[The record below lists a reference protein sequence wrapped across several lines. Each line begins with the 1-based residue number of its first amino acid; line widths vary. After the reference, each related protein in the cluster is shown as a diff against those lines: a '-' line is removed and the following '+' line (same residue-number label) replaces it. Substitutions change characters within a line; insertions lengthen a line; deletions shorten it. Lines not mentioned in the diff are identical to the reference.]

1 MWPTVLNTAL
11 GVRSVP
17 KEYLNVARVLQ
28 LSPAKTFFKV
38 LLPAALPYMFT
49 GYRLSLGIAWLVI
62 VAVEMLT
69 GTPGIGGF
77 PLAGVQQPRLRAHP
91 PVHRHHRLR
100 GPVARPPHVHGRG
113 AAAAGGVALMAF
125 LELRGVHK
133 SYQNGSRKNSVLR
146 DINLAVEEGELL
158 AIVGYSGAGK
168 STLVQIIAG
177 LMKADG
183 GTVELGGKPI
193 TGPGPDRGIVFQGD
207 SLLPWLTAYD
217 NVFLAVDR
225 VFPRFT
231 AEEKRARTERY
242 LELVKLQDARHKRPH
257 ELSGGMRQRVAVAR
271 ALAQDPQVLL
281 MDEPFSALDAL
292 TRATLQ
298 DEIERIWREDGK
310 TGVLI
315 TNDVDEAILLAD
327 RILPLGAG
335 LARRWAR
342 PSRWRSPGPATARP
356 STTIPSSRPCATP
369 SSTTSSTPERAA
381 VPAPQPRR
389 RCRRWPSRR

>member
-1 MWPTVLNTAL
+1 
-11 GVRSVP
+11 
-17 KEYLNVARVLQ
+17 
-28 LSPAKTFFKV
+28 
-38 LLPAALPYMFT
+38 
-49 GYRLSLGIAWLVI
+49 
-62 VAVEMLT
+62 
-69 GTPGIGGF
+69 
-77 PLAGVQQPRLRAHP
+77 
-91 PVHRHHRLR
+91 
-100 GPVARPPHVHGRG
+100 
-113 AAAAGGVALMAF
+113 MAF

-133 SYQNGSRKNSVLR
+133 SYQNGPRKNAVLK

-193 TGPGPDRGIVFQGD
+193 TGPGPDRGVVFQGD

-225 VFPRFT
+225 VFPQLT
-231 AEEKRARTERY
+231 AAEKKARTERY
-242 LELVKLQDARHKRPH
+242 LELVKLTDARHKRPH

-327 RILPLGAG
+327 RILTLGAG
-335 LARRWAR
+335 PGATLGPAVKVEIARPRDRKAINHDPQFKAVRNTVINYLIGAGARRR
-342 PSRWRSPGPATARP
+342 PSAPAE
-356 STTIPSSRPCATP
+356 TP
-369 SSTTSSTPERAA
+369 
-381 VPAPQPRR
+381 VPAVAVAEVIA
-389 RCRRWPSRR
+389 